1 MSDNQA
7 YNDAK
12 AKEDEWKDTFFTK
25 PVYPETEA
33 KETNEV
39 ETPVKQDKAHHRVSF
54 ASKQRKNSVDIG
66 I

>member
-12 AKEDEWKDTFFTK
+12 DKEDEWKDTFFTK
-25 PVYPETEA
+25 PVYPDQEP
-33 KETNEV
+33 KETQDV
-39 ETPVKQDKAHHRVSF
+39 EIPVKQQKLKNRVSF
-54 ASKQRKNSVDIG
+54 LAKRKKSSVDIG

>member
-12 AKEDEWKDTFFTK
+12 AKEDEWRDTFFTA
-25 PVYPETEA
+25 PVYPEPEDKTVNSVEA
-33 KETNEV
+33 PMK
-39 ETPVKQDKAHHRVSF
+39 KKKARNSVSF
-54 ASKQRKNSVDIG
+54 ASKRRKNQIDIG